1 MYRHLTFLMVAACL
15 AFGGCGDKV
24 CDPEDNPP
32 RQVTETEQRLIDSF
46 NRFGINLL
54 KEISR
59 GRDQGNVFISPLS
72 VSMALGMTY
81 NGAAGTTESAMRE
94 TLEFDDLTLEEI
106 NEAYSSLIDLLS
118 GLDPNVQFQLA
129 NSIWYRLGYTF
140 KQDFIDRNQTY
151 FNAVV
156 QGLNFGDPGASVTI
170 NNWVGENT
178 GGRIEEIVPDVIDP
192 LTVMFLINAIYFK
205 GAWTYEFDPADTEDD
220 TFRLPNGTA
229 VSCRMMNQIDEFRYL
244 QGNGFEAIDLPYGDG
259 DFSMVVILPSEN
271 KNDVDTMIDALDQ
284 ETWRAWL
291 ASFEEAEGH
300 LQLPKFTVT
309 YEAVLNDVLT
319 GMGMGVA
326 FDPETADFSGM
337 YDGWE
342 RLFISSV
349 KHKTFVNVDEEG
361 TEAAAVT
368 SVEVGATGISGFWMR
383 VDRPFLFV
391 IRDSHSQTIL
401 FVGKIV
407 EPVL

>member
-1 MYRHLTFLMVAACL
+1 MYRRLTFVVVAACL
-15 AFGGCGDKV
+15 AVGGCSDKV
-24 CDPEDNPP
+24 CDPKDNPP
-32 RQVTETEQRLIDSF
+32 RQVTDTEQRLIDSF
-46 NRFGINLL
+46 NKFGINLL

-59 GRDQGNVFISPLS
+59 EGERGNVFISPLS

-106 NEAYSSLIDLLS
+106 NEAYGSLIELLS

-156 QGLNFGDPGASVTI
+156 RGLNFGDPGASVTI
-170 NNWVGENT
+170 NNWVGDNT
-178 GGRIEEIVPDVIDP
+178 GGRIEEIVPEVIDP

-205 GAWTYEFDPADTEDD
+205 GAWTYEFDPGDTEDD
-220 TFRLPNGTA
+220 TFRLSNGTA
-229 VSCRMMNQIDEFRYL
+229 VSCRMMNQIDEFRYF

-259 DFSMVVILPSEN
+259 DFSMVVILPSES
-271 KNDVDTMIDALDQ
+271 KNNVDTIIDALDQ

-309 YEAVLNDVLT
+309 YEEVLNDVLT

-326 FDPETADFSGM
+326 FEPATADFTGM
-337 YDGWE
+337 YEGWE
-342 RLFISSV
+342 RLYISSV

-383 VDRPFLFV
+383 VDRPFLFA

-401 FVGKIV
+401 FIGKIV
-407 EPVL
+407 QPVL